1 MHLPLSAASQPGF
14 RCPFPFFPRARILK
28 MNDRIWVTVR
38 VSFEQ
43 IKKISLY
50 MRIEF
55 MILAPFNTVVLNEMI
70 LSHIQI
76 YTQNFQTFQNF
87 LILM

>member
-1 MHLPLSAASQPGF
+1 
-14 RCPFPFFPRARILK
+14 
-28 MNDRIWVTVR
+28 
-38 VSFEQ
+38 
-43 IKKISLY
+43 